1 MIRDGLLIDTEITN
15 LNLQGYEVVLKH
27 RRLPFVSY
35 PYEWCF
41 TALKDAALLVLNVQE
56 RLEMKGLSLQDAH
69 PWNVV
74 FDGCRPYYVDLG
86 SIERARALDSWGA
99 YDEFCRFF
107 LNPLVL
113 MANGHGRIAR
123 LLFHDSHDG
132 VQNADVLALLRTSVP
147 AALKNQVTVLLGDG
161 RLGTSLR
168 FLIREVKALARK
180 LRPVERVSSTQVL
193 RQTRSQIESLELPP
207 R

>member
-1 MIRDGLLIDTEITN
+1 VTLGISQIPVSEIESHPLSFVDSKSRLFSWQGELFRGITTQQAAFYTEILNTDTLRDMIRDGLLIDTEITN
-15 LNLQGYEVVLKH
+15 FNLQGYEVVLKH

-56 RLEMKGLSLQDAH
+56 RLEMKGLSLHDAH

-86 SIERARALDSWGA
+86 SIERARGLDSWRA

-113 MANGHGRIAR
+113 MANRHGRIAR
-123 LLFHDSHDG
+123 LLFHDYQEGGG
-132 VQNADVLALLRTSVP
+132 VQHADVLALLR
-147 AALKNQVTVLLGDG
+147 
-161 RLGTSLR
+161 
-168 FLIREVKALARK
+168 
-180 LRPVERVSSTQVL
+180 
-193 RQTRSQIESLELPP
+193 
-207 R
+207 